1 MASFRERRSPA
12 CIVSDIGAEFHIR
25 ATRGTV
31 RQRPDGVGPCSCGKI
46 PAEGFIKILQES
58 LRDGVLNEEVFD
70 GLADARRELAVGR
83 YDDHNVRQH
92 SWLGNRTPAQA
103 RRA

>member
-1 MASFRERRSPA
+1 MEWSGNDQTEWDHVAS
-12 CIVSDIGAEFHIR
+12 
-25 ATRGTV
+25 
-31 RQRPDGVGPCSCGKI
+31 GKSQQK
-46 PAEGFIKILQES
+46 GFIKILQES

-70 GLADARRELAVGR
+70 SLADVRRKLAVGR